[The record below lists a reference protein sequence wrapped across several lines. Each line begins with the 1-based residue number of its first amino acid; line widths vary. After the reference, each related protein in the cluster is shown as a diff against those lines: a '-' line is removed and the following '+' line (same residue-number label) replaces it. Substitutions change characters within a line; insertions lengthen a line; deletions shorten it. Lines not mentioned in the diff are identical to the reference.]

1 MVEVEQNWFSPE
13 QPASNQIRIQVVTS
27 SETWA
32 ARVHIWQPPTDL
44 YETRDA
50 YVVQVEIAGMQR
62 GEFMVSLEGTTLLV
76 RGVRMVKSDALAY
89 YQMEIASGEFITSVS
104 LPGDVNLD
112 QIQADYEDG
121 FLRILLPKIETSTGR
136 RGS

>member
-13 QPASNQIRIQVVTS
+13 QPASNDIRFHVVRS

-32 ARVHIWQPPTDL
+32 ARVNFWQPPTDL
-44 YETRDA
+44 FEKLDA

-62 GEFMVSLEGTTLLV
+62 GEFMVSLEEGTLLV

-104 LPGDVNLD
+104 LPGAVDLD
-112 QIQADYEDG
+112 RIQADYEDG
-121 FLRILLPKIETSTGR
+121 FLKIILPKIETSTGR
-136 RGS
+136 RGL